1 MTSTLP
7 HLLKSRAFGLY
18 RVNGEGAGA
27 AVSALCRIR
36 HIDLI
41 CISGQRVRTKGRF
54 LTVVGK
60 ALNLPRWFGL
70 NWDALA
76 DSLTDFPWQ
85 QHSTHVFLLSDF
97 AAFARNAPLD
107 FAAALAV
114 LEDAA
119 LFWAHRDVRL
129 LILIES
135 NSLPHSIR
143 LADVGLR

>member
-7 HLLKSRAFGLY
+7 HLLKSDAFGLY
-18 RVNGEGAGA
+18 RLNGEGASA

-36 HIDLI
+36 RIDLI
-41 CISGQRVRTKGRF
+41 CISGERVRTKDRF
-54 LTVVGK
+54 LAVLAQ
-60 ALNLPRWFGL
+60 ALELPRWFGM

-85 QHSTHVFLLSDF
+85 QDSTHVLLLSGF

-107 FAAALAV
+107 LAAALAV

-119 LFWAHRDVRL
+119 AFWAERNVRL
-129 LILIES
+129 LVLFES

-143 LADVGLR
+143 LAEVGLR

>member
-7 HLLKSRAFGLY
+7 HLLKSRACGLY
-18 RVNGEGAGA
+18 RVKGDGASA
-27 AVSALCRIR
+27 AVSALCRLR
-36 HIDLI
+36 RVDLI
-41 CISGQRVRTKGRF
+41 CISGERARTKGRF
-54 LTVVGK
+54 LAVLGK
-60 ALNLPRWFGL
+60 ALKLPRWFGL

-119 LFWAHRDVRL
+119 SFWAERDVRL
-129 LILIES
+129 LILLES
-135 NSLPHSIR
+135 SSLPHSIR
-143 LADVGLR
+143 LAEIGLR

>member
-18 RVNGEGAGA
+18 RLKGDGANA

-36 HIDLI
+36 HADLI
-41 CISGQRVRTKGRF
+41 CINGERVRTKRRF
-54 LTVVGK
+54 LAVLVK
-60 ALNLPRWFGL
+60 ALKLPQWFGM

-85 QHSTHVFLLSDF
+85 QDSTHVFLLTGF
-97 AAFARNAPLD
+97 AAFARYAPLD
-107 FAAALAV
+107 LAAALAV

-119 LFWAHRDVRL
+119 SFWAERDVQL
-129 LILIES
+129 LILFES
-135 NSLPHSIR
+135 SSLPLSIR
-143 LADVGLR
+143 LADAGLR